1 MKILGLL
8 LVLGIGVFLIWFFE
22 EIFKD
27 SSEEDYEDYV
37 YEMPRKAA
45 RDGVRALRPEGR
57 SAYCEVHTARPDV
70 RTMRPAVRTARA
82 AGDSRQAAASGRPLR
97 RAPGAAGISAAEGCP
112 VAARRPVAASCN
124 DRTGQSYR
132 KTA

>member
-8 LVLGIGVFLIWFFE
+8 LVMGVGIFLIWFFE

-45 RDGVRALRPEGR
+45 RDGVRALRHEVR
-57 SAYCEVHTARPDV
+57 SAYCAVNTARPDV
-70 RTMRPAVRTARA
+70 RTMRPDVRTART
-82 AGDSRQAAASGRPLR
+82 AGGSRQAAASGRPVR
-97 RAPGAAGISAAEGCP
+97 RTPGAAGISAAVG
-112 VAARRPVAASCN
+112 RPVAASCN
-124 DRTGQSYR
+124 ERTGQSYR

>member
-57 SAYCEVHTARPDV
+57 SAYCEVRTAR
-70 RTMRPAVRTARA
+70 TAVRTAHTEVHA
-82 AGDSRQAAASGRPLR
+82 ARTAGGSRQAAESGRPVR
-97 RAPGAAGISAAEGCP
+97 RTPGAVGISAAEGRP
-112 VAARRPVAASCN
+112 VAARRSVAASCN

>member
-1 MKILGLL
+1 MKILGLM

-45 RDGVRALRPEGR
+45 
-57 SAYCEVHTARPDV
+57 
-70 RTMRPAVRTARA
+70 
-82 AGDSRQAAASGRPLR
+82 SGRPVR
-97 RAPGAAGISAAEGCP
+97 RTPGAAGISAAEGCP

-124 DRTGQSYR
+124 ERTGQSYR